1 MKLNHQ
7 DNLRYFAKKNSTLP
21 RGRKTYTESQGG
33 ELKEK
38 YQPVQVVGV
47 RHKHL
52 NIGRH
57 VNPQGSLGPA

>member
-7 DNLRYFAKKNSTLP
+7 DNLRYFVKKILNYM
-21 RGRKTYTESQGG
+21 RKTYTESQGG